1 VLRASAVCEKAGIPS
16 ANLVCEG
23 FRTLAFASARGL
35 GLPNIPVAT
44 IPGHPGTQSAA
55 ELDDNIARV
64 TTDAV
69 IANLTRTP
77 VDAADSSEP
86 GEREIVCKGGFDA
99 VNGYFYDHGL
109 SDGLPIVPPTREK
122 IAAFLAYTDR
132 DPDESLATVLP
143 DSRAATIWSI
153 AVNGVM
159 AGCRPEHMPVLVAV
173 VEAMVDPRYGV
184 EHSGSTPGGEALIML
199 NGPIIDQLDFNTTQ
213 GALRDGFIA
222 NTTIGR
228 FWRLYLRNVA
238 GFLPHQNDK
247 GTHGGTWRVVLAEN
261 EAVLR
266 EIGWSS
272 IAVDQG
278 MAAGENAVTIA
289 RYTGG
294 NAVTS
299 VSGDTPEALLPYVA
313 DGVVRQISWQ
323 LVFTVGSQGGT
334 LRPLVVLSPLIARTI
349 VKAGWT
355 KHRVKQYLFEH
366 ARLPA
371 WQVERMLRD
380 WNIRPAWNLAEEVSS
395 GQLPEVFHASDDPQR
410 MVPLVWKPE
419 DYMIAV
425 AGDPERNNAHIFAH
439 QGVLGYP
446 TTKRIHLPRDWTQR
460 IVTAP
465 G

>member
-1 VLRASAVCEKAGIPS
+1 VCEKAGIPS

-23 FRTLAFASARGL
+23 FTTLASVSSRGL
-35 GLPNIPVAT
+35 GLPNIPLAL
-44 IPGHPGTQSAA
+44 IPGHPGTQSAT
-55 ELDDNIARV
+55 ELDANIAGV

-69 IANLTRTP
+69 IANLTIAP
-77 VDAADSSEP
+77 DAATEQGEP
-86 GEREIVCKGGFDA
+86 QDRAIVFRGGFDA
-99 VNGYFYDHGL
+99 VNRYFYDQQL

-122 IAAFLAYTDR
+122 IEAFLAYTER
-132 DPDESLATVLP
+132 DPGESLATVLP

-159 AGCRPEHMPVLVAV
+159 AGCRPEYMPVLIAV

-199 NGPIIDQLDFNTTQ
+199 NGPIIDQLSFNTTQ

-266 EIGWSS
+266 EIGWDT
-272 IAVDQG
+272 V
-278 MAAGENAVTIA
+278 AAELGIPSGENAVTIA

-299 VSGDTPEALLPYVA
+299 VSGDTPEALLPYLA
-313 DGVVRQISWQ
+313 DGVLRQISWQ

-349 VKAGWT
+349 AKAGWS
-355 KHRVKQYLFEH
+355 KQMVQQYLFDH

-371 WQVERMLRD
+371 RQVERMLRD
-380 WNIRPAWNLAEEVSS
+380 WNIRPAWNLADEVRA
-395 GQLPEVFHASDDPQR
+395 GQLPHDFHASDDPER
-410 MVPLVWKPE
+410 LVPLVWKP
-419 DYMIAV
+419 DDFMIAV
-425 AGDPERNNAHIFAH
+425 AGDPMRNNAYIFAH

-446 TTKRIHLPRDWTQR
+446 TSKRIRLPRDWQQR
-460 IVTAP
+460 IDALR